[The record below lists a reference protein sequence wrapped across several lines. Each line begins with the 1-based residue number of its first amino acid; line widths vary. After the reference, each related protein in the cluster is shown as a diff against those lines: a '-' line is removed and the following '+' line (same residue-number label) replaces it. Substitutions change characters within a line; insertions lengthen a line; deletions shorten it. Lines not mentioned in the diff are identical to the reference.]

1 MLPFAQSRSSARC
14 AITLADHDREPFD
27 DARHTGALPGRHTVT
42 DEARRAEALRL
53 WTEGGR
59 LIEARRYND
68 AIITLTR
75 SIELFPTAEA
85 YTFRGWAFSHQGR
98 IDEAIAECKQAIEV
112 DPAFGNPY
120 NDIGA
125 YLIQQHKYDEAIPWL
140 ERAIAAE
147 RYEAR
152 VYPWANLGRIHATRG
167 NRTEAIRCFR
177 KALEEQPGYHP
188 AQHML
193 ERLIAGTNGFA
204 KLPSIRGR

>member
-1 MLPFAQSRSSARC
+1 MSDELRRS
-14 AITLADHDREPFD
+14 
-27 DARHTGALPGRHTVT
+27 
-42 DEARRAEALRL
+42 EALRL
-53 WTEGGR
+53 WAEGAR

-85 YTFRGWAFSHQGR
+85 HTFRGWAFSHQNR
-98 IDEAIAECKQAIEV
+98 IDEAIAECKRAIEI

-125 YLIQQHKYDEAIPWL
+125 YLIQEGKLDEAIPWL
-140 ERAIAAE
+140 EQAIQAE

-152 VYPWANLGRIHATRG
+152 VFPWANLGRIYAARG
-167 NRTEAIRCFR
+167 DRTEAIRCFR
-177 KALEEQPGYHP
+177 KALDEQPGYHP

-193 ERLIAGTNGFA
+193 ERLIAGTNGYA
-204 KLPSIRGR
+204 KLPGIRGR

>member
-1 MLPFAQSRSSARC
+1 MNDDTRRS
-14 AITLADHDREPFD
+14 
-27 DARHTGALPGRHTVT
+27 
-42 DEARRAEALRL
+42 EALRL
-53 WTEGGR
+53 WVEGAR

-85 YTFRGWAFSHQGR
+85 HTFRGWAFSHQDR
-98 IDEAIAECKQAIEV
+98 IEEAIAECKRAIDI
-112 DPAFGNPY
+112 DPTFGNPY

-125 YLIQQHKYDEAIPWL
+125 YLIQQDKHDEAIPWL
-140 ERAIAAE
+140 EQAIQAE

-152 VYPWANLGRIHATRG
+152 VFPWANLGRIYAARG
-167 NRTEAIRCFR
+167 NRMEAIRCFR

-193 ERLIAGTNGFA
+193 ERLVAGTNGFA
-204 KLPSIRGR
+204 KLESLRGR

>member
-1 MLPFAQSRSSARC
+1 MLMPADLGHEAIRRPGWWLMSASMS
-14 AITLADHDREPFD
+14 
-27 DARHTGALPGRHTVT
+27 
-42 DEARRAEALRL
+42 DEARRVEALRL
-53 WTEGGR
+53 WAEGAR

-85 YTFRGWAFSHQGR
+85 YTFRGWAFSHQDR
-98 IDEAIAECKQAIEV
+98 VDEAIAECKRAIEV

-125 YLIQQHKYDEAIPWL
+125 YLIQQGKLEEAIPWL
-140 ERAIAAE
+140 EQATRAE

-152 VYPWANLGRIHATRG
+152 VFPWANLGRIYATRG
-167 NRTEAIRCFR
+167 DRMRAIAAFR

-204 KLPSIRGR
+204 KLETSRGR